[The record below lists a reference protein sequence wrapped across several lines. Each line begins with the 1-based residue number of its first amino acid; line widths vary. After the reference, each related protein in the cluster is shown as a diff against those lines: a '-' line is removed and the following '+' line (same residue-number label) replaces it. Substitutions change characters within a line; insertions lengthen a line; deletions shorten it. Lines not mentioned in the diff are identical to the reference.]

1 MINVIRDNMETKL
14 TGDEFAIKGLNNE
27 RGLCARWAFSP
38 QQRPERAS

>member
-1 MINVIRDNMETKL
+1 MINIIGDNMETKL

-27 RGLCARWAFSP
+27 RGLCARWTFSQ